1 MSREV
6 WEFLMGLEG
15 PSGEELQAI
24 EAELGWIDLIESLVA
39 GEEVVS

>member
-1 MSREV
+1 MSEEV
-6 WEFLMGLEG
+6 WEFLRGLDG

-24 EAELGWIDLIESLVA
+24 EAELGWIDLIEGLMA